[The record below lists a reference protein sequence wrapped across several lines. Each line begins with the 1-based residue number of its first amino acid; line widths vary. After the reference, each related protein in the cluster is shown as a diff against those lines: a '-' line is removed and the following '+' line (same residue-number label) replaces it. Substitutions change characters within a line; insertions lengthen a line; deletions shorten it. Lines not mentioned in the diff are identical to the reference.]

1 MDLTDP
7 QEWYKT
13 TKMEN
18 LVLDLFNPL
27 TPKISFVFLLTVS
40 HTIHMM

>member
-13 TKMEN
+13 TKMEIV
-18 LVLDLFNPL
+18 VLDLVNPL
-27 TPKISFVFLLTVS
+27 TPKISFVFLLTVC